1 VDEFVSAKRD
11 ADVRRAGRDRREEH
25 EVARF
30 DVLLIDPAARTELL
44 RHGPRHGDP
53 VLPEYVADEP
63 AAIEP

>member
-11 ADVRRAGRDRREEH
+11 PHVRRAGRDRREEH

-30 DVLLIDPAARTELL
+30 DVLLIDLPAGAELL

-53 VLPEYVADEP
+53 VLPEYVTDEP